1 MRPIVR
7 RRWRGR
13 VETVEAS
20 DAVLAGEDGAQ
31 VRLPA
36 DWLPHDAEPGDRV
49 DLALR
54 VARRRARR
62 PGAAA
67 QDEVPL
73 HAPWLDTL
81 SIVAL
86 AVGVAALV
94 YHLFLR

>member
-1 MRPIVR
+1 MR

-13 VETVEAS
+13 IEAVDAS
-20 DAVLAGEDGAQ
+20 DAVLAGDDGARL
-31 VRLPA
+31 RLPRT
-36 DWLPHDAEPGDRV
+36 WLPIGAGPGDTI

-54 VARRRARR
+54 LTRQRLRR
-62 PGAAA
+62 PVDGAAM
-67 QDEVPL
+67 VR

-81 SIVAL
+81 SLVAL